1 MAMDFEQDNDKIK
14 MLLEQMNKQQQQ
26 AKPLG
31 QQSMGGGLFA
41 PSKTD
46 MGPIGGMADA
56 VGQINPIAGA
66 ASKALLG
73 ANEAVSGA
81 IGGVLDAPFRAI
93 ERVGRSIKGL
103 RPIPP
108 GERNGASSSA
118 GSKMLGGGADLMGAL
133 VNQAGSTSASSQ
145 PPPSLSEPQVGS
157 ADWKPSPEANRIAI
171 ASAISPG
178 AGLSQWSGE
187 IDSGPGAP
195 PTQGAGGWGK
205 RLPGGYQGAPP
216 AESANRGPRP
226 GVGGWGERGATE
238 HTVPGGISGDNPP
251 VPLEK
256 IAENYDAMRELRG
269 QFPNS
274 ARLREQPGRPGY
286 GLPLAISPQATMA
299 RTAQNNAA
307 AEEERRRQELMNQY
321 NPYARRGINP
331 G

>member
-1 MAMDFEQDNDKIK
+1 MENSESENDKLK
-14 MLLEQMNKQQQQ
+14 MLIEQMNKQQQ

-73 ANEAVSGA
+73 GVEGASGA
-81 IGGVLDAPFRAI
+81 IGGILAAPGRLISGAGRAL
-93 ERVGRSIKGL
+93 KGL
-103 RPIPP
+103 RPFPDQK
-108 GERNGASSSA
+108 GASSSA
-118 GSKMLGGGADLMGAL
+118 GSKMLGGGADLIGAL

-145 PPPSLSEPQVGS
+145 PPPSLSAPQQGS

-187 IDSGPGAP
+187 IGPEQTRP
-195 PTQGAGGWGK
+195 PQ
-205 RLPGGYQGAPP
+205 
-216 AESANRGPRP
+216 
-226 GVGGWGERGATE
+226 GVGGFGEKLPA
-238 HTVPGGISGDNPP
+238 SD
-251 VPLEK
+251 
-256 IAENYDAMRELRG
+256 G
-269 QFPNS
+269 Q
-274 ARLREQPGRPGY
+274 
-286 GLPLAISPQATMA
+286 
-299 RTAQNNAA
+299 AA
-307 AEEERRRQELMNQY
+307 KTRQQILAEEERRRQELMNQY

>member
-1 MAMDFEQDNDKIK
+1 MESSDSENDKIK

-31 QQSMGGGLFA
+31 QQSMGGGLLA

-56 VGQINPIAGA
+56 VGAINPIAGA

-73 ANEAVSGA
+73 GVEAASGA

-93 ERVGRSIKGL
+93 ERIGRSIKGL

-108 GERNGASSSA
+108 GDRAGAQSSA
-118 GSKMLGGGADLMGAL
+118 GSKMLGGGADLVGAL
-133 VNQAGSTSASSQ
+133 VKQAGSTSASSQ
-145 PPPSLSEPQVGS
+145 PPPSLSEPQQGS

-178 AGLSQWSGE
+178 SGLSQWSGE
-187 IDSGPGAP
+187 IGPEQTRP
-195 PTQGAGGWGK
+195 PQ
-205 RLPGGYQGAPP
+205 
-216 AESANRGPRP
+216 
-226 GVGGWGERGATE
+226 GVGGFGEKL
-238 HTVPGGISGDNPP
+238 PP
-251 VPLEK
+251 S
-256 IAENYDAMRELRG
+256 DG
-269 QFPNS
+269 Q
-274 ARLREQPGRPGY
+274 AVKTRQQIL
-286 GLPLAISPQATMA
+286 
-299 RTAQNNAA
+299 

>member
-1 MAMDFEQDNDKIK
+1 MAMDSKQDESEQIR
-14 MLLEQMNKQQQQ
+14 MLIEQMNKQQQ

-31 QQSMGGGLFA
+31 QQSMGGGGILA

-56 VGQINPIAGA
+56 VGMINPIAGA

-73 ANEAVSGA
+73 GVEAASGA
-81 IGGVLDAPFRAI
+81 IGGVLDAPFRVM

-118 GSKMLGGGADLMGAL
+118 GSKMLGGGADLIGAL

-187 IDSGPGAP
+187 IGPEQTRP
-195 PTQGAGGWGK
+195 P
-205 RLPGGYQGAPP
+205 
-216 AESANRGPRP
+216 P
-226 GVGGWGERGATE
+226 GVGGFGEKL
-238 HTVPGGISGDNPP
+238 PP
-251 VPLEK
+251 S
-256 IAENYDAMRELRG
+256 DG
-269 QFPNS
+269 Q
-274 ARLREQPGRPGY
+274 AVKTRQQIL
-286 GLPLAISPQATMA
+286 
-299 RTAQNNAA
+299 